1 MGQNWENNGKAGGAV
16 CPAGTSPCLESEHQ
30 NFRSSHMKNEK
41 AGLAMVWVMGE
52 ESEGNLEVMPRFQ
65 SRNDSNLDQLQ
76 AGHLPPRYLPGSQ
89 LHRGKTKA
97 ASAPKS
103 FELKSFPLTV
113 GSPHEQ
119 HCVEVWK
126 GFPHCNSV
134 FQLK

>member
-76 AGHLPPRYLPGSQ
+76 ADLSSNHDLSSRSEFKSSQ
-89 LHRGKTKA
+89 NIL
-97 ASAPKS
+97 
-103 FELKSFPLTV
+103 
-113 GSPHEQ
+113 
-119 HCVEVWK
+119 
-126 GFPHCNSV
+126 
-134 FQLK
+134 